1 MTKES
6 KQKQYKYIT
15 EYKKKNVRRILLEF
29 RKDSEADLIQ
39 HLDSQPSKN
48 DYIRQLIRKDMQK

>member
-6 KQKQYKYIT
+6 KQKQYKYIAD
-15 EYKKKNVRRILLEF
+15 YKKKNIRRILLEF

-48 DYIRQLIRKDMQK
+48 DYIRKLIRNDMK